1 MGNESLV
8 ELKLVL
14 KCEESEKMSFN
25 KASLLQGVIM
35 QQIASDYAAKLHDQ
49 GLKPYSQYIRKE
61 QDKPVWYIRAL
72 SSDAEKNIIRPLLSE
87 SFQEFYLEHDKK
99 KVYIIDK
106 FYHSL
111 SIDNLFQTFYTETS
125 NRYYTIEFQSPTAFK
140 KNGKYYFYPNM
151 FNIYYSIMQRFD
163 SISKKESMFNEE
175 TLLQLVDHTELTA
188 YSVYSVNFSL
198 EGIRIPAFMGRI
210 TVKITGPQTMVN
222 FANLL
227 FQFGNYSGVGIKT
240 AIGMGSIHAAERKR
254 REEK

>member
-14 KCEESEKMSFN
+14 KSEESGDLNFN

-35 QQIASDYAAKLHDQ
+35 QQIDSEYAAILHDQ
-49 GLKPYSQYIRKE
+49 GLKPYSQCIRME

-72 SSDAEKNIIRPLLSE
+72 SSDAEKNIIQPLLAD
-87 SFQEFYLEHDKK
+87 SFQTFYLEHDEKK
-99 KVYIIDK
+99 INIIDK
-106 FYHSL
+106 FYDSL
-111 SIDNLFQTFYTETS
+111 PVDHLFQMFYSETS
-125 NRYYTIEFQSPTAFK
+125 SRYYTIEFQTPTAFK

-163 SISKKESMFNEE
+163 SVSKKESMFNEE
-175 TLLQLVDHTELTA
+175 TLLQLIDHTEVTA
-188 YSVYSVNFSL
+188 YSVYSANFSL

-210 TVKITGPQTMVN
+210 TIKINGSQTMVN

-227 FQFGNYSGVGIKT
+227 FRFGNYSGAGIKT
-240 AIGMGSIHAAERKR
+240 AIGMGSIHVTERR
-254 REEK
+254 RRGDK